1 MLIDEKQWKEAIR
14 LLRTK
19 DREDKTYKNYAFLLA
34 HVSLFMS
41 LYGKILTESQIEEQK
56 VRLHKIAKSMFAL
69 QRNLRNDNVY
79 FDKILTQKINAGEA
93 ITEIVYLGEGDNV
106 RPFNEVVAVVLTE
119 EEEEILTQLA
129 LEIKQLM

>member
-41 LYGKILTESQIEEQK
+41 LYGKVLTESQIEEQK